1 MYRLSRNDKC
11 WCGSGLKYKQCHE
24 KSDERILMPLKRMG
38 YPIPPRR
45 LLLNAEQI
53 QGIKESAK
61 ITVAILDKLEEM
73 VKPGITTQEID
84 DFVHKYTTDNGGI
97 PAPLNYQGFP
107 KSCCTSIND
116 VIAHGIPNAKTKL
129 KEGDIVNIDI
139 TTILNGYYSDASR
152 MYYVGEVSEEAKQ
165 LVEVT
170 KECMYAGIDAVKP
183 YRPVSDIGNV
193 INDIADKYNYG
204 VVRDLCGH
212 GVGINFH
219 DEPLVE
225 HYRQKRP
232 TMIMVPGMVF
242 TIEPMINRGTWR
254 GRTLADNWTFITQD
268 GRLSAQWE
276 HTVLVT
282 EDGCEIL
289 TK

>member
-24 KSDERILMPLKRMG
+24 KTDERILMPLKRMG

-53 QGIKESAK
+53 QGIKESSK
-61 ITVAILDKLEEM
+61 ITVGILDELESI
-73 VKPGITTQEID
+73 VKEGVSTNEIN
-84 DFVHKYTTDNGGI
+84 DFVHKYTVEHGGI
-97 PAPLNYQGFP
+97 PAPLNYEGFP
-107 KSCCTSIND
+107 KSCCTSINN
-116 VIAHGIPNAKTKL
+116 VICHGIPDKTRL
-129 KEGDIVNIDI
+129 KDGDIINVDI

-152 MYYVGEVSEEAKQ
+152 MYCIGNVSDEARQ

-170 KECMYAGIDAVKP
+170 KECMYAGIEAVKP
-183 YRPVSDIGNV
+183 YRPVADIGNV
-193 INDIADKYNYG
+193 INDITDKYGYG

-212 GVGINFH
+212 GVGLKFH
-219 DEPLVE
+219 DDPTVE

-242 TIEPMINRGTWR
+242 TVEPMINQGTWR
-254 GRTLADNWTFITQD
+254 GRTLADNWTFVTQD
-268 GRLSAQWE
+268 GKLSAQWE
-276 HTVLVT
+276 HTVVVT
-282 EDGCEIL
+282 ETGCEIL